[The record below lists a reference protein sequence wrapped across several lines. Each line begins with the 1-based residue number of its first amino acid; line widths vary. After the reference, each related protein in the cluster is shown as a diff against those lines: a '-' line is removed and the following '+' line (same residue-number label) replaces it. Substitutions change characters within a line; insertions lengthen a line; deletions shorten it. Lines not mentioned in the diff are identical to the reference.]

1 MKRFFLSLCL
11 LLTCMVV
18 YSQYTYGTTGLLHAP
33 SADMQK
39 DATVMVGGGYL
50 HPSATPSTWDYHTWN
65 YYVNITF
72 FPWLEIGYTCTL
84 FSAEW
89 LGVDK
94 YGYSGFTNQDRSFH
108 ARLRIWKEGWWKNW
122 TPQIVAGIND
132 FTTGSGGDYTDMN
145 VEGNG
150 NGYFNRYYVAATKH
164 IDWYGKWGVHAA
176 YVYNKRYRDKLNGV
190 ACGVDY
196 RFALPETAAW
206 TKWVNGLNLIAEY
219 DSKNVNI
226 GAKYAVWKDYINL
239 VGEWYD
245 CKYPSIGV
253 YFKLHLK

>member
-1 MKRFFLSLCL
+1 MYNKCNLRII
-11 LLTCMVV
+11 LTCISHIAKYHLCVII
-18 YSQYTYGTTGLLHAP
+18 TLWKTCFGTNNML
-33 SADMQK
+33 
-39 DATVMVGGGYL
+39 YL
-50 HPSATPSTWDYHTWN
+50 IY
-65 YYVNITF
+65 
-72 FPWLEIGYTCTL
+72 
-84 FSAEW
+84 
-89 LGVDK
+89 
-94 YGYSGFTNQDRSFH
+94 
-108 ARLRIWKEGWWKNW
+108 
-122 TPQIVAGIND
+122 
-132 FTTGSGGDYTDMN
+132 
-145 VEGNG
+145 
-150 NGYFNRYYVAATKH
+150 
-164 IDWYGKWGVHAA
+164 WYGKWGVHAA